1 MMSPMA
7 NKIYGGLAH
16 LFGGL
21 LVVQFFLAG
30 LGAFTT
36 VYNKKFSDS
45 NFNAHAGLGDLLVL
59 LSLVILLVALVTRR
73 RRAIQLSG
81 ALFAVMVVQLI
92 LGEAGANTAAWIG
105 GLHAANALL
114 ILAVTGL
121 TIRDARGTELAP
133 VRASKS

>member
-36 VYNKKFSDS
+36 VHNKKFSDS
-45 NFNAHAGLGDLLVL
+45 NFDPHARLGDLLVL
-59 LSLVILLVALVTRR
+59 LALVILLVALVVRR

-81 ALFAVMVVQLI
+81 ALFGLMIVQLI
-92 LGEAGANTAAWIG
+92 LAGAGTNTAAWIG
-105 GLHAANALL
+105 GLHAANALV
-114 ILAVTGL
+114 IVAVTGL
-121 TIRDARGTELAP
+121 MIRDARSSVDMAP
-133 VRASKS
+133 GRAA

>member
-1 MMSPMA
+1 MA

-36 VYNKKFSDS
+36 VHNKKFSDS
-45 NFNAHAGLGDLLVL
+45 NFDAHAGLGTLLVVL
-59 LSLVILLVALVTRR
+59 ALIILLVALVTRR
-73 RRAIQLSG
+73 QRAIQLSG
-81 ALFAVMVVQLI
+81 ALFGLMIVQFI
-92 LGEAGANTAAWIG
+92 LGTVGADTAAWVG
-105 GLHAANALL
+105 GLHAVNALL

-121 TIRDARGTELAP
+121 TIRDARGMQLAP
-133 VRASKS
+133 VRT

>member
-36 VYNKKFSDS
+36 IHNKKFSDS
-45 NFNAHAGLGDLLVL
+45 NFDPHARLGDLLVL
-59 LSLVILLVALVTRR
+59 LALVILLVALVVRR

-81 ALFAVMVVQLI
+81 ALFGLMIVQLI
-92 LGEAGANTAAWIG
+92 LAGAGTNTAAWIG

-114 ILAVTGL
+114 ILAVTGH
-121 TIRDARGTELAP
+121 TIRDARGMQLAP
-133 VRASKS
+133 VRT